1 MNTQRFEF
9 FGFERGFSEQDRPN
23 DRPGPRVSRFGL
35 DGRRGT
41 DFRAGGHD
49 YFARFPGGPDR
60 DRQNGPRESEHGFRF
75 RAVSRRNPIEGDFEG
90 RGRHRGEHGFSG
102 RGPGDFGGLGGFEGG
117 FGRGRGRMFDAGDL
131 KLVVLKLLSEQPSYG
146 YQLIKTM
153 EQRLAGG
160 YTPSAGVIYPTLTM
174 LEEEG
179 LAAVATENNKKVYSV
194 TPEGAQYLED
204 NKRLVDEIFSRLDET
219 GRSFERGRSPELI
232 KAFINLR
239 GAVIARVS
247 RGDVTDEQI
256 RKIRDA
262 INAAAK
268 TIDAF

>member
-1 MNTQRFEF
+1 
-9 FGFERGFSEQDRPN
+9 
-23 DRPGPRVSRFGL
+23 
-35 DGRRGT
+35 
-41 DFRAGGHD
+41 
-49 YFARFPGGPDR
+49 
-60 DRQNGPRESEHGFRF
+60 
-75 RAVSRRNPIEGDFEG
+75 
-90 RGRHRGEHGFSG
+90 
-102 RGPGDFGGLGGFEGG
+102 
-117 FGRGRGRMFDAGDL
+117 MFDAGDL

-194 TPEGAQYLED
+194 TPEGVQYLED
-204 NKRLVDEIFSRLDET
+204 NKRLVDEILSRLDET

-232 KAFINLR
+232 KAFVNLR